1 MIWYFSLTHLK
12 NIFKNLIFT
21 DNLSADKRTCAGIS
35 QFAYP
40 RNFIFNTQDW
50 NSNVISP
57 SAIWTVLRGNQQREN
72 KQNYLSIIAHDLKQK
87 RKHSQTIKLFGCF
100 YYRLLVM
107 RRPNWIYCVIDRL
120 PDRLPMCH
128 RSKNCSC
135 HRRFMA
141 LSMHVAMVMYLQCYH
156 AHQSTPCWRRIDQ
169 DLPSGIL
176 SVIIW
181 LQRQTVCDTWG
192 WGVGGAHSRKMD
204 PFVSITSWRRLVRA
218 VMLHSQMLLHY
229 H

>member
-1 MIWYFSLTHLK
+1 
-12 NIFKNLIFT
+12 
-21 DNLSADKRTCAGIS
+21 
-35 QFAYP
+35 
-40 RNFIFNTQDW
+40 
-50 NSNVISP
+50 
-57 SAIWTVLRGNQQREN
+57 
-72 KQNYLSIIAHDLKQK
+72 
-87 RKHSQTIKLFGCF
+87 
-100 YYRLLVM
+100 M

-128 RSKNCSC
+128 RSKNYSC

-192 WGVGGAHSRKMD
+192 WGVGGGT
-204 PFVSITSWRRLVRA
+204 FQE
-218 VMLHSQMLLHY
+218 VMLPTSSSASHPGGAWCVLSCCIPRCCCTIISGQRWYAGAGTAHGPPSGVNSYSSHQSCCWEAVVVVEQNITEYPQINTRTNLDLLAFSDWQTLFSVFVA
-229 H
+229 